1 MRAVEERAGVGVVTA
16 LVLLSLNL
24 RTIFASLPPL
34 LEEVRAD
41 LGLSAAASGLLT
53 TGPVLCF
60 AVLAPLAPRL
70 TRRVPI
76 ERLLVVCGLV
86 TAAGAGLRGVGGTAG
101 LFAGTVVG
109 GAAVAIA
116 QTVLPVL
123 VRSRFARQAGP
134 LTGAFSMALT
144 LGAAAASGGSV
155 PLERALGGWE
165 ASLAFWALPGFLA
178 AFLWLLPRARG
189 AGTLVAG
196 PRGRGV
202 IRDPVAWSLAV
213 YFGLQS
219 AAFYAGLTWLP
230 SILRA
235 HGWSA
240 SAAGTLQAVANLV
253 QFGPA
258 FFVPVLAHRRRS
270 QRGLLVALV
279 SLATAALAGLL
290 LAPGVAPLWMVMLG
304 LGQGSALGLA
314 LILPVLRGGDVRTT
328 ASLTGM
334 ALAVGYGIA
343 ALAPWLLG
351 LARDASGGWTLP
363 LVLLLA
369 ITAAELPVALP
380 ATRGRVVS
388 STEP

>member
-1 MRAVEERAGVGVVTA
+1 MRAVEERAGIGVVLA

-70 TRRVPI
+70 TRRVAI
-76 ERLLVVCGLV
+76 ERLLVACVLL
-86 TAAGAGLRGVGGTAG
+86 TAAGAGLRGVGGTVG
-101 LFAGTVVG
+101 LFAGTVLG

-123 VRSRFARQAGP
+123 VRSRFAAHAGP

-144 LGAAAASGGSV
+144 LGAAAASGLSV
-155 PLERALGGWE
+155 PLERALGSWE
-165 ASLAFWALPGFLA
+165 ASLAFWALP
-178 AFLWLLPRARG
+178 AFLGSLLWLPQARG
-189 AGTLVAG
+189 EGTLVAG

-202 IRDPVAWSLAV
+202 VRDPIAWSLAV

-240 SAAGTLQAVANLV
+240 SAAGSLQAVANLV
-253 QFGPA
+253 QFAPA

-270 QRGLLVALV
+270 QGGVLVALV

-304 LGQGSALGLA
+304 LGQGAALGLA

-343 ALAPWLLG
+343 ALAPWLVG
-351 LARDASGGWTLP
+351 VARDASGGWTLP
-363 LVLLLA
+363 LALLLA
-369 ITAAELPVALP
+369 ITAAELPVGLP